1 MLKKSY
7 IECPRTNEIVSYMYG
22 EIGGTSELEFET
34 HLADCMACTDEF
46 AAVSVARFSVFE
58 WQKEE
63 FAHLPTPEIVIPY
76 ASTADVAAT
85 VPVITAVR
93 AWLGSLS
100 FPVAVAAGVVLCI
113 GLGIIVFNMVGRRE
127 QQVAGNIAA
136 PAIPQDVTSPKVV
149 TDPNPTPVQGEK
161 RSIRTPVPVKAS
173 VDQPRRP
180 VRRSSP
186 ASDHPAN
193 NYAVAPNK
201 TAPAVKTPALSVYDD
216 NDDNSLRLADLFDEV
231 GG

>member
-22 EIGGTSELEFET
+22 EIGGPSALEFES

-63 FAHLPTPEIVIPY
+63 FSHLPTPEIVIPY
-76 ASTADVAAT
+76 ATPADAAAT

-100 FPVAVAAGVVLCI
+100 FPIAVAAMIVVCVSLGVV
-113 GLGIIVFNMVGRRE
+113 VFNIVGRRE

-136 PAIPQDVTSPKVV
+136 PAIPQNVALPQVAA
-149 TDPNPTPVQGEK
+149 DPNPIPVEGEK

-173 VDQPRRP
+173 ADQPRRP

-186 ASDHPAN
+186 AGDHPAN

-201 TAPAVKTPALSVYDD
+201 TAPAAKTPALSVYDD